1 MAMQIREPVL
11 LTGAG
16 FTRNFGGFLAN
27 QMWDKVFNHEQVQH
41 YPSLVNLLKDNF
53 DFESVYNEVMDGNG
67 YPPEAQM
74 ALRQAV
80 KNAYD
85 QLDDATRNYWGSS
98 AYISL
103 ALQPLVNWQGFSKL
117 LDRFASEGKARGY
130 IFTLNQDLFVERWHS
145 GDKKLLRILSMT
157 PGVDFK
163 GKTPWSWLRG
173 GELTPEYYF
182 QAPSNPTE
190 VPEDISNLLYYVKL
204 HGSMNWKSSDGRDLM
219 VIGGNKPAQI
229 HREKLLQWYFDL
241 FQEVLSC
248 PNRRLLVIGY
258 GFRDLHINA
267 VIAQSIRQY
276 GLKLYIIA
284 PKSPEDFKK
293 ELLRDGDED
302 KKTLWQGLTRY
313 WNRELKDVC
322 PANQSYFAED
332 IRRTIFLQ

>member
-1 MAMQIREPVL
+1 MTMQIREPVL

-16 FTRNFGGFLAN
+16 FTRNFGGFLAT
-27 QMWDKVFNHEQVQH
+27 QMWDKIFNHEQVQL

-53 DFESVYNEVMDGNG
+53 DFESVYNEVMDGNSF
-67 YPPEAQM
+67 PPEAQA
-74 ALRQAV
+74 ALQQAG
-80 KNAYD
+80 KSAYN
-85 QLDDATRNYWGSS
+85 QLDDATRNYWGPS
-98 AYISL
+98 AFFASR
-103 ALQPLVNWQGFSKL
+103 PLVNLQGFRKIL
-117 LDRFASEGKARGY
+117 EHFGSEGKARGY

-145 GDKKLLRILSMT
+145 EDQKLLRIPSMT
-157 PGVDFK
+157 PGVDFR
-163 GKTPWSWLRG
+163 GITPWSLLRG

-182 QAPSNPTE
+182 QAPRNPTE
-190 VPEDISNLLYYVKL
+190 VPEGISNLLYYVKL

-267 VIAQSIRQY
+267 VIAQSILQH
-276 GLKLYIIA
+276 GLKLYIIS
-284 PKSPEDFKK
+284 PQSPESFKN
-293 ELLRDGDED
+293 ELLTDSDEN

-332 IRRTIFLQ
+332 IRMTISPQ

>member
-1 MAMQIREPVL
+1 
-11 LTGAG
+11 
-16 FTRNFGGFLAN
+16 
-27 QMWDKVFNHEQVQH
+27 
-41 YPSLVNLLKDNF
+41 
-53 DFESVYNEVMDGNG
+53 
-67 YPPEAQM
+67 
-74 ALRQAV
+74 
-80 KNAYD
+80 
-85 QLDDATRNYWGSS
+85 
-98 AYISL
+98 
-103 ALQPLVNWQGFSKL
+103 VNWKGFSKL
-117 LDRFASEGKARGY
+117 LEHFASEGKARGY

-204 HGSMNWKSSDGRDLM
+204 HGSMNWKSSDGRNLM
-219 VIGGNKPAQI
+219 VIGGNKPSQI

-313 WNRELKDVC
+313 WNRELKDIC